1 MFKVTTS
8 GGPVINWAWYEVMYG
23 ERYMGTPQDN
33 PEGYRAANLLNRV
46 DSIRGKVMLIQGGLD
61 PTVLPKNSTTF
72 VKRCIDRKIP
82 VDFFVYPDHEHNV
95 RGAER
100 DHLFEKLYEYYK
112 QNL

>member
-1 MFKVTTS
+1 MEG
-8 GGPVINWAWYEVMYG
+8 GGPLI
-23 ERYMGTPQDN
+23 PQLDQ
-33 PEGYRAANLLNRV
+33 LLVRVEQLCPRRGLLLLLRLV